1 MEDKLRQQI
10 LAGTMLI
17 MAAVILRQVVSAGG
31 TMKWIGLA
39 LEVVGVVIV
48 IIAVFANSK
57 KK

>member
-1 MEDKLRQQI
+1 
-10 LAGTMLI
+10 

>member
-10 LAGTMLI
+10 LTGTMLI
-17 MAAVILRQVVSAGG
+17 MAAVILRQVVSASG